1 MLKSMTGSGRAQ
13 GNFDWGSVTL
23 DISSVNHK
31 YQDISLRLPK
41 ELSRAEKALQD
52 RLRSAFRRGKVIFR
66 CEVCWSSSY
75 KTCSIN
81 REILKEYVE
90 NIRETLREL
99 GLEDG
104 LHIEHLLDLPGV
116 IEPALVVDSASEEKM
131 EEDIKTLMESLLEDW
146 LFMREAEGRHLALEI
161 EKHLLEFG
169 KHLES
174 IKNRWP
180 IARSEA
186 IEAFKERIE
195 ILLDGQQVALEESRI
210 AQEVAI
216 LSDKW
221 DITEEIARLLS
232 HVAKFRE
239 IMDNVEVSGKK
250 LDFLLQEMNREVNT
264 IASKVND
271 SVIRWEAVEAKSE
284 LESMREQIQN
294 VE

>member
-116 IEPALVVDSASEEKM
+116 IEPALVAKASEEKM

-210 AQEVAI
+210 AQEVAV